1 LQTRWPSGLQIR
13 VYSKEAAMK
22 RAPHNTGGALFDAI
36 NVLFMALLCL
46 ICVVPVFHIIFA
58 SFSDPRQ
65 LLANSGILLAP
76 LGFTTEGY
84 RLIFSNNVIVT
95 GYLNTLYYVAI
106 GTMISTGLTIM
117 GGYALSRRNLYW
129 GKLIMFL
136 ITFTMFFS
144 GGLIPFFLVVD
155 NLGMRNTR
163 AALIIPSA
171 VNAFNLIIMRT
182 SMKGLPESME
192 ESALIDGANA
202 FTVMVRIVVPLSGA
216 TVAVVALFYAV
227 GIWNSWF
234 NASIFL
240 NNRSLFPLQ
249 LVLKEILVS
258 SDTSAVLNTSTDTT
272 GKTMDIYKP
281 LVKYCTIVAATL
293 PVLCFYPFVQKYFV
307 TGVMI
312 GSIKG

>member
-1 LQTRWPSGLQIR
+1 MTRTTR
-13 VYSKEAAMK
+13 
-22 RAPHNTGGALFDAI
+22 RAGGSVFDAL
-36 NVLFMALLCL
+36 NVLIMTLLCL
-46 ICVVPVFHIIFA
+46 ICVVPVLHIIFA
-58 SFSDPRQ
+58 SLSDPRR
-65 LLANSGILLAP
+65 LLTNSGILLRP
-76 LGFTTEGY
+76 LGFSTEGY
-84 RLIFSNNVIVT
+84 QLIFSNSVIVS
-95 GYLNTLYYVAI
+95 GYINTLYYVAA
-106 GTMISTGLTIM
+106 GTAISTLLTIM
-117 GGYALSRRNLYW
+117 GGYALSRKNLYW
-129 GKLIMFL
+129 GKAIMFL

-182 SMKGLPESME
+182 SMKKLPESIE

-202 FTVMVRIVVPLSGA
+202 FTIMFRIVVPLSSA

-227 GIWNSWF
+227 GTWNAWF

-240 NNRSLFPLQ
+240 NDRKLYPLQ

-293 PVLCFYPFVQKYFV
+293 PVLCFYPFVQKFFV
-307 TGVMI
+307 TGMMV
-312 GSIKG
+312 GSIKE

>member
-1 LQTRWPSGLQIR
+1 
-13 VYSKEAAMK
+13 MK
-22 RAPHNTGGALFDAI
+22 RVRRFSGGMLFDI
-36 NVLFMALLCL
+36 FNVIFMALLCV
-46 ICVVPVFHIIFA
+46 ICVIPVLHVIFA

-65 LLANSGILLAP
+65 LLNNSGILLAP
-76 LGFTTEGY
+76 LGFTVQGY
-84 RLIFSNNVIVT
+84 ELIFSNSVIVT
-95 GYLNTLYYVAI
+95 GYLNTLLYVLV
-106 GTMISTGLTIM
+106 GTALSTGLTIM
-117 GGYALSRRNLYW
+117 GGYALSRKNLYW
-129 GKLIMFL
+129 GKVIMFL

-144 GGLIPFFLVVD
+144 GGLIPFYLLIND
-155 NLGMRNTR
+155 LGMMNTR
-163 AALIIPSA
+163 AAVIVPSA

-182 SMKGLPESME
+182 SMKNLPESIE
-192 ESALIDGANA
+192 ESALIDGANP
-202 FTVMVRIVVPLSGA
+202 FTIMARIVVPLSSA
-216 TVAVVALFYAV
+216 TVAVIALFYAV

-240 NNRSLFPLQ
+240 TNRRLYPLQ

-272 GKTMDIYKP
+272 GKSMDIYKP

-307 TGVMI
+307 TGMMI